1 MGLMASL
8 IMSMGFAQQETQ
20 LDWSVLKIDSVLP
33 TYTEVI
39 PLGEDYQAYDY
50 QVVLEYPEYVSVSE
64 EELNWLKNKRTV
76 LPSVPEINTYIGVS
90 RKQGFL
96 DLAFI
101 PVVFQDG
108 QYKKLVSCRIKLQG
122 TPRLPQ
128 TVKTLTCFG
137 VLSVVASQT
146 AQALQYW
153 DYTLA
158 DGSPF
163 VTLEVYDE
171 GDDFV
176 FNNYPDDDGSPLQGE
191 SGWTLS
197 DDDKTR
203 IDESFD
209 YLGRMIGKFVVS
221 TGSIAVVTDSD
232 KDGNAAATSNIITT
246 GPLAGITEL
255 TAELLYG
262 VKGDDKTGL
271 IFINHTTAEDGNW
284 YYGPM

>member
-1 MGLMASL
+1 M
-8 IMSMGFAQQETQ
+8 
-20 LDWSVLKIDSVLP
+20 
-33 TYTEVI
+33 
-39 PLGEDYQAYDY
+39 
-50 QVVLEYPEYVSVSE
+50 
-64 EELNWLKNKRTV
+64 
-76 LPSVPEINTYIGVS
+76 
-90 RKQGFL
+90 
-96 DLAFI
+96 
-101 PVVFQDG
+101 
-108 QYKKLVSCRIKLQG
+108 KK
-122 TPRLPQ
+122 TLPQ

-209 YLGRMIGKFVVS
+209 YLGRMMVNSLFQQ
-221 TGSIAVVTDSD
+221 
-232 KDGNAAATSNIITT
+232 
-246 GPLAGITEL
+246 GPSQL
-255 TAELLYG
+255 
-262 VKGDDKTGL
+262 
-271 IFINHTTAEDGNW
+271 
-284 YYGPM
+284 

>member
-1 MGLMASL
+1 M
-8 IMSMGFAQQETQ
+8 IKT
-20 LDWSVLKIDSVLP
+20 LKV
-33 TYTEVI
+33 
-39 PLGEDYQAYDY
+39 
-50 QVVLEYPEYVSVSE
+50 
-64 EELNWLKNKRTV
+64 K
-76 LPSVPEINTYIGVS
+76 
-90 RKQGFL
+90 GFL
-96 DLAFI
+96 RKTEPYDRTRG
-101 PVVFQDG
+101 G
-108 QYKKLVSCRIKLQG
+108 QMKK
-122 TPRLPQ
+122 TLPQ

-209 YLGRMIGKFVVS
+209 YLG
-221 TGSIAVVTDSD
+221 
-232 KDGNAAATSNIITT
+232 
-246 GPLAGITEL
+246 
-255 TAELLYG
+255 
-262 VKGDDKTGL
+262 
-271 IFINHTTAEDGNW
+271 
-284 YYGPM
+284 